1 MRMIEI
7 KCDKCGAMIQVN
19 AELPKCMCQYCG
31 NEIVFGGSGQTK
43 PEQDASA
50 QVGQEHI
57 EAAKSDDAKQT
68 ESTETVQD
76 DPHEV
81 EQYKKSLK
89 MNTIIGLAALV
100 LRFILNK
107 NIIISIAVV
116 VFLLL
121 LPLRDANKILKHKEM
136 LKRNGVQNGN
146 IVGIAVLILV
156 DVALWIILLI
166 GQFATLGR

>member
-31 NEIVFGGSGQTK
+31 NEIVFGGTGQIEH
-43 PEQDASA
+43 EQDVQERTEPSKPVDTEQTVSA
-50 QVGQEHI
+50 
-57 EAAKSDDAKQT
+57 
-68 ESTETVQD
+68 QD
-76 DPHEV
+76 DPKEV

-107 NIIISIAVV
+107 NIIISLAVV
-116 VFLLL
+116 VFLLF
-121 LPLRDANKILKHKEM
+121 LPLRDANKILKHKDM

-156 DVALWIILLI
+156 DIALWIILLI

>member
-7 KCDKCGAMIQVN
+7 KCDKCGATIRVN

-31 NEIVFGGSGQTK
+31 NEIVFGGTGQIQ
-43 PEQDASA
+43 PEQDAQEPNETTHPEQDKIETSQPSA
-50 QVGQEHI
+50 SG
-57 EAAKSDDAKQT
+57 
-68 ESTETVQD
+68 QD
-76 DPHEV
+76 DPNEV
-81 EQYKKSLK
+81 EQYKKSMK

-107 NIIISIAVV
+107 NIIISLAAV
-116 VFLLL
+116 VFLLF
-121 LPLRDANKILKHKEM
+121 LPLRDANKILKHKDM

>member
-31 NEIVFGGSGQTK
+31 NEIVFGSTGQIQ
-43 PEQDASA
+43 PEQDVQERTEPSKPVDAEQTVSA
-50 QVGQEHI
+50 
-57 EAAKSDDAKQT
+57 
-68 ESTETVQD
+68 QD

-100 LRFILNK
+100 LRFVLD
-107 NIIISIAVV
+107 NIVISMAVV
-116 VFLLL
+116 VFLLF
-121 LPLRDANKILKHKEM
+121 LPLRDANKILKHKDM

-166 GQFATLGR
+166 GQFVTLGR

>member
-31 NEIVFGGSGQTK
+31 NEIVFGSTGQIE
-43 PEQDASA
+43 PEQDA
-50 QVGQEHI
+50 QERN
-57 EAAKSDDAKQT
+57 EPSNPADAKQT
-68 ESTETVQD
+68 VSAKD
-76 DPHEV
+76 DPNEV

-89 MNTIIGLAALV
+89 MNTIIGLAAFV
-100 LRFILNK
+100 LLFILNN
-107 NIIISIAVV
+107 NIIISLAVV

-121 LPLRDANKILKHKEM
+121 LPLRDANKILKHKDM

-156 DVALWIILLI
+156 DAALWIILLI

>member
-31 NEIVFGGSGQTK
+31 NEIVFGGTGQIE
-43 PEQDASA
+43 PEQDAQERNEPSNPVDAEQTVSA
-50 QVGQEHI
+50 
-57 EAAKSDDAKQT
+57 
-68 ESTETVQD
+68 QD
-76 DPHEV
+76 DPKEV

-107 NIIISIAVV
+107 NIIISLAVV
-116 VFLLL
+116 VFLLF
-121 LPLRDANKILKHKEM
+121 LPLRDANKILKHKDM

>member
-31 NEIVFGGSGQTK
+31 NEIVFGGTGRIE
-43 PEQDASA
+43 PEQDAQERAKPSKPVDAEQTVSA
-50 QVGQEHI
+50 
-57 EAAKSDDAKQT
+57 
-68 ESTETVQD
+68 QD
-76 DPHEV
+76 DPKEV

-89 MNTIIGLAALV
+89 MNTIIGLVALV

-107 NIIISIAVV
+107 NIIISLAVV
-116 VFLLL
+116 VFLLF
-121 LPLRDANKILKHKEM
+121 LPLRDANKILKHKDI

-146 IVGIAVLILV
+146 IVGIAALILV
-156 DVALWIILLI
+156 DVDLWIILLI
-166 GQFATLGR
+166 GQFATLWR